1 LRNHHFSSILFLAGR
16 KDESMNGVLKS
27 TCGLCQNGCGVLV
40 HVTNGRVIKVDG
52 DPDSPVNK
60 GKLCAKGLA
69 SLEYLYH
76 PDRLTYPLRRMG
88 ERGKDKWQQ
97 ISWDEALRIISNELI
112 KAKDNFGAE
121 SVAFIQGA
129 EKGFPDRFGER
140 LANTFGTPNFSTTG
154 HVCFLPRIL
163 ASEVTCGFHPIP
175 DYEYPPACIMVWGSN
190 MAATRIGE
198 YEKTIQAIDKG
209 TKLIVID
216 PRRIDSATK
225 AHIWLQLRPGSD
237 LALALGMINVII
249 NEKLFDRD
257 FVDNWTTGFDELT
270 NHIQEYAP
278 EKVEEITWVP
288 ADAIRET
295 ARFYSTN
302 KPCCVQWGNAID
314 HGLNSFQTAR
324 AISILR
330 AITGN
335 LGVPGGDLR
344 CSSPIGATRSTASE
358 LVLRDKMPVEK
369 WEKRVGAEY
378 QLMPTFRRV
387 LPQSLIKAI
396 GEGKPYPVKAMFMQA
411 SNPLLT
417 YSKAQKTYK
426 AIKKLD
432 FLAVADQFMTPTASL
447 ADIVLPAATYLEFD
461 NIVAPPYYPIAQVQQ
476 KVTEIGDCR
485 SDFDII
491 TGLAKNLGL
500 QNDFWDTSE
509 EFFDALLK
517 PAGLNFGEFRKI
529 GVMVGK
535 KQYRCHEVNGFDTP
549 SGKVELYSSQ
559 LKDWGLD
566 PLPIYHEPPETP
578 YSDHQLY
585 KEYPLI
591 YTTWKSE
598 PYRHSGGRQI
608 ASLRN
613 SHPDPVM
620 VVHPETAGKLG
631 IQEGDW
637 VHIETKRGRIKQ
649 KATLNEGIDPR
660 VVGIDYAWWFPEKG
674 VSSLYGWTESNI
686 NILTDDTPPFNR
698 EIGSA
703 NLRGILCKV
712 YKT

>member
-1 LRNHHFSSILFLAGR
+1 MSGI
-16 KDESMNGVLKS
+16 VKS

-40 HVTNGRVIKVDG
+40 HLTDGRVVKVDG

-76 PDRLTYPLRRMG
+76 PNRLKHPLRKMG
-88 ERGKDKWQQ
+88 RRGKGEWQR
-97 ISWDEALRIISNELI
+97 ISWEEALSIVSDELI

-129 EKGFPDRFGER
+129 EKGFLDRFGER
-140 LANTFGTPNFSTTG
+140 LANAFGTPNFSTTG
-154 HVCFLPRIL
+154 HVCFLPRLL
-163 ASEVTCGFHPIP
+163 ASQVTCGFYPIP
-175 DYEYPPACIMVWGSN
+175 DYDYPPACIMVWGSN
-190 MAATRIGE
+190 MAETRIGE
-198 YEKTIQAIDKG
+198 YEKTIQALDKG

-216 PRRIDSATK
+216 PRRIDIATK

-237 LALALGMINVII
+237 LVLALGMINVII
-249 NEKLFDRD
+249 NEKLFDRA
-257 FVDNWTTGFDELT
+257 FVDNWVTGFDELK

-278 EKVEEITWVP
+278 KKVEEITWVP
-288 ADAIRET
+288 AEAIRET
-295 ARFYSTN
+295 ARFYSIN
-302 KPCCVQWGNAID
+302 KPACIQWGNAID

-335 LGVPGGDLR
+335 CGIPGGDLQ
-344 CSSPIGATRSTASE
+344 CSSAIGATKRASSE

-369 WEKRVGAEY
+369 WEKRVGADY
-378 QLMPTFRRV
+378 RLMPPFRRV
-387 LPQSLIKAI
+387 LPQSLIKSI
-396 GEGKPYPVKAMFMQA
+396 VKGVPYPIHAMFVQA
-411 SNPLLT
+411 SNPMIT
-417 YSKAQKTYK
+417 YSNAQEAYK
-426 AIKKLD
+426 ALNKLD
-432 FLAVADQFMTPTASL
+432 FLAVADLFMTPTAAL

-461 NIVAPPYYPIAQVQQ
+461 NIVSPPYYPIAQVQQ
-476 KVTEIGDCR
+476 KVAEIGDCR

-491 TGLAKNLGL
+491 TGLAKKLGL
-500 QNDFWDTSE
+500 QSNFWDTTE
-509 EFFDALLK
+509 EFLDAVLK
-517 PAGLNFGEFRKI
+517 AIGLSFSEFRNV
-529 GVMVGK
+529 GVILGK

-578 YSDHQLY
+578 YSDPELS

-598 PYRHSGGRQI
+598 PYRHSEGRQI

-613 SHPDPVM
+613 SHPDPTL
-620 VVHPETAGKLG
+620 VVHPETAGRLG

-637 VHIETKRGRIKQ
+637 VYIETKRGRIKQ
-649 KATLNEGIDPR
+649 KATLAEGIDPR
-660 VVGIDYAWWFPEKG
+660 VVGIDYAWWLPEKG
-674 VSSLYGWTESNI
+674 VSSLYGWTESNT
-686 NILTDDTPPFNR
+686 NILTDDKPPFNR
-698 EIGSA
+698 EIGSS
-703 NLRGILCKV
+703 NLRAILCKV
-712 YKT
+712 YKA